1 MDLND
6 DEMSEWVMERV
17 YCLERGVQTG
27 ESQKRKIDKN
37 LQTANARLFKLIK
50 KSSNFIIWKSCI
62 RKFAFWDLIGQ
73 TCRIFKIDFWIDFID
88 ISDTWEEG

>member
-27 ESQKRKIDKN
+27 GSQKRKIDKN

-50 KSSNFIIWKSCI
+50 KNSNI
-62 RKFAFWDLIGQ
+62 L
-73 TCRIFKIDFWIDFID
+73 
-88 ISDTWEEG
+88 